1 MATASAPQA
10 IEIMREEQQTREY
23 RVLKDTGTTRSG
35 IRIVIR
41 AYTHFSG
48 RGESKGSGRLC
59 RDKAG

>member
-1 MATASAPQA
+1 VATASAPQA

-23 RVLKDTGTTRSG
+23 RVLKDTSTTRSG

-48 RGESKGSGRLC
+48 RGESKG
-59 RDKAG
+59 